1 MQKKSKI
8 KKIKFT
14 KEQQQKMFDF
24 FVKTSIP
31 RMCQLYKEK
40 K

>member
-1 MQKKSKI
+1 MQNKSKI

-31 RMCQLYKEK
+31 RMWQLYKEK